1 MKAILSLFFVFI
13 SFSAF
18 SQSANDS
25 ILRFEHEKLK
35 EQLLNQQQQ
44 VDNMELAMTKYYIQN
59 RNSQLLSVI
68 GATLYV
74 AGAIGMS
81 VNQDASS
88 VVLLAAG
95 SVTSIIGTVLYFDSY
110 KYLDFRRKTKTV
122 KVRPADPYF

>member
-35 EQLLNQQQQ
+35 DQLLNQQQQ
-44 VDNMELAMTKYYIQN
+44 VDNMELAMTKYYLQN

-95 SVTSIIGTVLYFDSY
+95 GVTSIIGTVLYLDSY
-110 KYLDFRRKTKTV
+110 KYLDFRRKSKTV
-122 KVRPADPYF
+122 KIRPADPYF